1 MAAIWDL
8 PCIFVCENNHY
19 GMGTA
24 ERRASKSAAFYTRG
38 DYVPG
43 MWIDGMDCLAVKQG
57 VAFAKKWA
65 LEKGPIVLEMVS
77 LLLTSLPTTVCSSPH
92 PVQLCFNTIRTH
104 QRVRRYIRDIGYLA
118 LIGMMFYQ

>member
-1 MAAIWDL
+1 MCIDESLAPLLQAFNMAAIWDL

-77 LLLTSLPTTVCSSPH
+77 LLLTGLPVMPACHAYLFAQAHSW
-92 PVQLCFNTIRTH
+92 LCVNL
-104 QRVRRYIRDIGYLA
+104 RY
-118 LIGMMFYQ
+118 M

>member
-43 MWIDGMDCLAVKQG
+43 MWVDGMDCLAVKQG
-57 VAFAKKWA
+57 VAFAKEWA

-77 LLLTSLPTTVCSSPH
+77 LLLL
-92 PVQLCFNTIRTH
+92 
-104 QRVRRYIRDIGYLA
+104 LA
-118 LIGMMFYQ
+118 LLLSCGLGTEKWCFVFISLQVLLSEAGTDFIRRSDYC

>member
-77 LLLTSLPTTVCSSPH
+77 
-92 PVQLCFNTIRTH
+92 PVAAAAAAASTIVSGLVSESGSH
-104 QRVRRYIRDIGYLA
+104 E
-118 LIGMMFYQ
+118 